1 MFIFED
7 MKDTLLTKRQKTLIA
22 DYLNKRDFSGIISI
36 LDSVST
42 KHSGTAKMKDKR
54 YVIAEI
60 VKHIYEA
67 NHKNPESKFYQA
79 GVNILK
85 IRSDNAKEVGIH
97 ILWRGYVYN
106 KTSVTKWLY
115 TITDDKNWEVREYA
129 AGALA
134 GTLKEYPG
142 FYPTLKKWVND
153 KSENIR
159 RGVVL
164 AAVALRD
171 KDDKKKIKKA
181 FDLFEPLMADRSVY
195 VKKNLGPFIVGSYF
209 GNHLPDET
217 FRFLDRMLKIK
228 DDNVRWNI
236 AMAFNNSFG
245 NRYPNEA
252 VKYLRTLSND
262 PSPVVQRAV
271 RSTLNHLRKRHKNIN
286 SEIAKIEK

>member
-7 MKDTLLTKRQKTLIA
+7 MNDTLLTKKQKTLIT
-22 DYLNKRDFSGIISI
+22 DYLLRNDYKKIISI
-36 LDSVST
+36 LDSIST

-54 YVIAEI
+54 YIISEI
-60 VKHIYEA
+60 VKHIA
-67 NHKNPESKFYQA
+67 SFNSKNPDKLYYQT
-79 GVNILK
+79 GIKILK
-85 IRSDNAKEVGIH
+85 LRSDNAKEVGIH
-97 ILWRGYVYN
+97 ILWRGYAYN
-106 KTSVTKWLY
+106 KTSVTKWLHK
-115 TITDDKNWEVREYA
+115 ITDDKNWEVREYA

-134 GTLKEYPG
+134 GTLKEYTG
-142 FYPTLKKWVND
+142 FYSTLKKWVKD
-153 KSENIR
+153 RSENIR

-171 KDDKKKIKKA
+171 KNDPVKIKKA
-181 FDLFEPLMADRSVY
+181 FDLFEPLMYDPSVY

-209 GNHLPDET
+209 GNHLPKET
-217 FRFLDRMLKIK
+217 FRFLDKMLKIK
-228 DDNVRWNI
+228 NDNVRWNI

-245 NRYPNEA
+245 NRCPNEA

-286 SEIAKIEK
+286 SEIAK